1 MLQEANV
8 TYANKYEERWKTLQ
22 KRINWLRKKH
32 PSSSLSINRSTLSG
46 RFCPKFSLWSIRFRL
61 LQISLYQRQVKVGKN
76 EKSQAVQLIQ
86 ELSNANGVS
95 GFETEVVRI
104 LQHATA
110 DFTIQ
115 RLDSIKNLYLE
126 KKNNLSEGPVVLLM
140 LIVTK
145 WVL

>member
-1 MLQEANV
+1 M
-8 TYANKYEERWKTLQ
+8 
-22 KRINWLRKKH
+22 
-32 PSSSLSINRSTLSG
+32 
-46 RFCPKFSLWSIRFRL
+46 
-61 LQISLYQRQVKVGKN
+61 GKN
-76 EKSQAVQLIQ
+76 EKRQAVQLIQ

-115 RLDSIKNLYLE
+115 RLDAIKNLYLE

>member
-1 MLQEANV
+1 MQINMKNV
-8 TYANKYEERWKTLQ
+8 GKHYK
-22 KRINWLRKKH
+22 KRINWLRKKP

-61 LQISLYQRQVKVGKN
+61 LQISLYRRQVKVGKN

-115 RLDSIKNLYLE
+115 RLDSIKIYILRR
-126 KKNNLSEGPVVLLM
+126 K
-140 LIVTK
+140 II
-145 WVL
+145 